1 MDNNT
6 IYKMSSSNRLNRLR
20 QNNNSQKIINEK
32 IPELNNSPKKYTFQ
46 DIAIMHEKR
55 IQHLEKIN
63 KELEDQLISNSEE
76 KQVLEEKIQT
86 LKTELDTK
94 MSEFSKENEQQTH
107 KNMEAINEKIEGLKL
122 DVMNASG
129 DKEGMATQLNTI
141 KESEKNI
148 QRYFTLSKKTEKTTK
163 DQLNELK
170 SQQQNMLN
178 TINSL
183 KTTIE
188 ELQKAT

>member
-1 MDNNT
+1 
-6 IYKMSSSNRLNRLR
+6 MSSSNRLNRLR